1 MFPDD
6 MHFELEQLDGE
17 SITVVHVHGILD
29 RFSCPQLK
37 ERLARAVESGGTEI
51 IVDLTGVDSVDSSG
65 LGVLVGTLKLARR
78 AGGDLRLT
86 GANHRLATTIE
97 RLSLDQLL
105 RQHASVQDAVAS
117 FRATPNSSN

>member
-1 MFPDD
+1 MRV
-6 MHFELEQLDGE
+6 ELEQLDGE
-17 SITVVHVHGILD
+17 SIAVVRVHGILD

-37 ERLARAVESGGTEI
+37 DRLVRALEAGGTELI
-51 IVDLTGVDSVDSSG
+51 IDLSGVESVDSSG

-105 RQHASVQDAVAS
+105 RQHRSVQDAVTY
-117 FRATPNSSN
+117 FRSAPNPAN